1 MELRDDLRP
10 LVVVVV
16 WPEHTVCVTY
26 LFASSVWVGS

>member
-1 MELRDDLRP
+1 MELMDDLRS
-10 LVVVVV
+10 LVVVV